1 MSSGLIKVLKVEK
14 EPSRFSGQRKFPGR
28 RTRRPESLMLLGNFK
43 WLQFL
48 ENMAQERKEEE
59 SGDGDTEQGD
69 SFPGCFQGS
78 PHPPSYGDTAV
89 SRSPGR
95 RRAWAA
101 TDA

>member
-14 EPSRFSGQRKFPGR
+14 EPSRFSGQREFPGR

-59 SGDGDTEQGD
+59 RGDGDTEQGERRKVGTLQQNQADD
-69 SFPGCFQGS
+69 SG
-78 PHPPSYGDTAV
+78 GDCW
-89 SRSPGR
+89 G
-95 RRAWAA
+95 
-101 TDA
+101 

>member
-14 EPSRFSGQRKFPGR
+14 EPSRFSGQREFPGR

-59 SGDGDTEQGD
+59 SGDGDTEQGERRKLGTLQQNQADD
-69 SFPGCFQGS
+69 SG
-78 PHPPSYGDTAV
+78 GDCW
-89 SRSPGR
+89 G
-95 RRAWAA
+95 
-101 TDA
+101 

>member
-14 EPSRFSGQRKFPGR
+14 EPSRFSGQREFPGR

-59 SGDGDTEQGD
+59 SGDGDTEQGERRKVGTLQQNQADD
-69 SFPGCFQGS
+69 SG
-78 PHPPSYGDTAV
+78 GDYW
-89 SRSPGR
+89 G
-95 RRAWAA
+95 
-101 TDA
+101 

>member
-59 SGDGDTEQGD
+59 SGDGDTEQGERRKVGTLQQNQADD
-69 SFPGCFQGS
+69 SG
-78 PHPPSYGDTAV
+78 GDCW
-89 SRSPGR
+89 G
-95 RRAWAA
+95 
-101 TDA
+101 